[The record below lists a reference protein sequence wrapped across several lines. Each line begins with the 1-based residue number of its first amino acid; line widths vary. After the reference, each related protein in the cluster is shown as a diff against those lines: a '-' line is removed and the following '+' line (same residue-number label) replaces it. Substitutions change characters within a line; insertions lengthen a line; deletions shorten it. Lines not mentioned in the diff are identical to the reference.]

1 MDRLRDD
8 CAAWIWGLKPGSGT
22 NMQWHEC
29 RGRGPITKNQVAALL
44 KDFEI
49 RSVVV
54 HPTKRADLSRHGYKA
69 AQFEDAFAR
78 FLPPEPNIRTLKR
91 GGGEKIKKLS
101 ARGVPRGGGDNE
113 RRWLWGPTKRVRMT
127 SGTQNALN
135 RVRGF

>member
-49 RSVVV
+49 RLQGGAIRGRDCAFLA
-54 HPTKRADLSRHGYKA
+54 TRAEHSNTQAWGRRKDVKVFGCS
-69 AQFEDAFAR
+69 DDCAR
-78 FLPPEPNIRTLKR
+78 CGTA
-91 GGGEKIKKLS
+91 KID
-101 ARGVPRGGGDNE
+101 R
-113 RRWLWGPTKRVRMT
+113 
-127 SGTQNALN
+127 NAN
-135 RVRGF
+135 